1 MFGLS
6 QRFSDFS
13 SLQILVDVQY
23 LHENG
28 KEILFVSNRA
38 KSLSVRLQTNWL
50 WN

>member
-6 QRFSDFS
+6 QRFSDIS
-13 SLQILVDVQY
+13 SLKILVDVQY

-28 KEILFVSNRA
+28 KGILFVSNRV